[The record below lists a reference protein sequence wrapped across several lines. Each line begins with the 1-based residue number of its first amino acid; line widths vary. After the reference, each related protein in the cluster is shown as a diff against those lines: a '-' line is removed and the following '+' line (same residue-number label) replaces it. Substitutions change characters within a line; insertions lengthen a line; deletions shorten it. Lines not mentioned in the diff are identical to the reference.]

1 MSALNIRN
9 ILHCRYCEIFLR
21 LQQSFLNLIT
31 TGSILA
37 VFFLHGMYNM
47 SLKTDLLNMMF
58 IVPVIYHLAQSQTA
72 NGSDSLTIFFI
83 EALRLHNIC
92 HFTRV
97 L

>member
-1 MSALNIRN
+1 
-9 ILHCRYCEIFLR
+9 
-21 LQQSFLNLIT
+21 
-31 TGSILA
+31 
-37 VFFLHGMYNM
+37 M

-58 IVPVIYHLAQSQTA
+58 IVPVIYHLEQSQTA

-83 EALRLHNIC
+83 EVLRLHNIC